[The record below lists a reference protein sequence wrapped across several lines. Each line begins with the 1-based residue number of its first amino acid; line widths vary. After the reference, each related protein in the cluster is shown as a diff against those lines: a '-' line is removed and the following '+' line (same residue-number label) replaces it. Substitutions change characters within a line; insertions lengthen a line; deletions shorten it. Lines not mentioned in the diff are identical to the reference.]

1 MRQTT
6 LGGSDQRW
14 PDVLSTD
21 ANPSGGETMWWTRA
35 ARALSV
41 ALLIPMLLGC
51 SSGTS
56 SGATAAGQSPKAA
69 ITPAIAA
76 PTAAPGQMV
85 GVLPSTDLAV
95 GKNNRFQLGLLD
107 DTNRPVHDARVRL
120 IFVKLVDATN
130 GQVRGFA
137 EAPFRGSPQLGDKG
151 LYVARVDFDEPGR
164 WGVEVQAT
172 RPNLAMQTLRLT
184 FEVLAQSRT
193 PAIGSSVPASQTPV
207 AATPSEAEQVCSA
220 RPADDFHRLSIAD
233 ALGQRKPLVVLFAT
247 PAFCATRTCGPSLEV
262 VQLATAAYADRLNV
276 VHVEIYKD
284 GRPPDL
290 VPAVAEWSLTTEPW
304 VFLVDA
310 DGKVA
315 DKFEGGITLEELQP
329 AVTQLVTA
337 S

>member
-1 MRQTT
+1 MQPRYIIRQ
-6 LGGSDQRW
+6 
-14 PDVLSTD
+14 
-21 ANPSGGETMWWTRA
+21 
-35 ARALSV
+35 
-41 ALLIPMLLGC
+41 
-51 SSGTS
+51 
-56 SGATAAGQSPKAA
+56 AGIA
-69 ITPAIAA
+69 PAIAA

-95 GKNNRFQLGLLD
+95 GKNNRFQLGLID
-107 DTNRPVHDARVRL
+107 DTNRPVHDAQVRL
-120 IFVKLVDATN
+120 AFVKLVDSSS
-130 GQVRGFA
+130 GQVRSVVD
-137 EAPFRGSPQLGDKG
+137 APFRGSPQLGDKG

-172 RPNLAMQTLRLT
+172 RPNGTRQVLRLP
-184 FEVLAQSRT
+184 FEVRAESRT
-193 PAIGSSVPASQTPV
+193 PGIGSQVPTSQTPV
-207 AATPSEAEQVCSA
+207 AASPSEVEQVCSA

-304 VFLVDA
+304 VFLVGA
-310 DGKVA
+310 DGKVV

-329 AVTQLVTA
+329 AVTQLVGV
-337 S
+337 

>member
-1 MRQTT
+1 
-6 LGGSDQRW
+6 
-14 PDVLSTD
+14 
-21 ANPSGGETMWWTRA
+21 MWRTRA
-35 ARALSV
+35 ARVLSV

-51 SSGTS
+51 SAGSS
-56 SGATAAGQSPKAA
+56 SGASVSGQSPKGG

-76 PTAAPGQMV
+76 PTATTGELV
-85 GVLPSTDLAV
+85 GVLPNTDLAV

-107 DTNRPVHDARVRL
+107 DTNRPVHDAKVRL

-172 RPNLAMQTLRLT
+172 RPNAAVQTLRLT

-193 PAIGSSVPASQTPV
+193 PVIGSLAPASQTPV
-207 AATPSEAEQVCSA
+207 ATTPSEVEQVCSA
-220 RPADDFHRLSIAD
+220 RPTDDFHRLSIAE
-233 ALGQRKPLVVLFAT
+233 AIGQRKPFVVLFAT
-247 PAFCATRTCGPSLEV
+247 PAFCTTRTCGPSLEV
-262 VQLATAAYADRLNV
+262 VQLATAAYVDRLNV

-290 VPAVAEWSLTTEPW
+290 LPAVAEWSLTTEPW

-310 DGKVA
+310 DGKVV

-329 AVTQLVTA
+329 SVTQLLT
-337 S
+337 SS